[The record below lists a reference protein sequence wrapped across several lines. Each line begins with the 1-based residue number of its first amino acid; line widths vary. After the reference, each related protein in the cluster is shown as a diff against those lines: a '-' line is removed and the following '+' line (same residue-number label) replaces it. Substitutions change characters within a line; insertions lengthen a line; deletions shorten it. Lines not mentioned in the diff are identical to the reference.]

1 MSDIKKI
8 ALDRALKTLSA
19 MGCTFAI
26 VDANKEMHGNPLTV
40 LDELGSTY
48 AIIDA
53 AGVRHGLVSAVLEK
67 MECQYVITTKDGM
80 KYSNTI
86 EKTPEPAPKPERQF
100 PYGDTR
106 AYVKT
111 FIEPLDVGATV
122 TIPADKYGV
131 HNVQNSVTAWFVSNH
146 GKNSCTTYRNRAA
159 NCVDVMRIG

>member
-19 MGCTFAI
+19 MGCTYAI
-26 VDANKEMHGNPLTV
+26 IDADKELHGNPLTV

-48 AIIDA
+48 AVIDS

-67 MECQYVITTKDGM
+67 MECQYVITTKEGM

-86 EKTPEPAPKPERQF
+86 DKTPEPPPKPTREF

-106 AYVKT
+106 AYVKP
-111 FIEPLDVGATV
+111 FIEPMEVGATV

-131 HNVQNSVTAWFVSNH
+131 HNVQNSVTAWFVTNR
-146 GKNSCTTYRNRAA
+146 GKNSCTTYRNRATG
-159 NCVDVMRIG
+159 CVDVMRIG